1 MDFIR
6 IDDAGNREGFR
17 LPEFKKIVP
26 EADDASDNSNK
37 VLPLVEDNF
46 YITSGGTEYIKM
58 GSTELW
64 YFIQSCI
71 ALEQLDTEPGFY
83 GLSIYIAKNNPSGGS
98 DLHPFAYFGQ
108 RSTVANLCELA
119 GSGEY
124 NEDTYRNIVLEL
136 KITA

>member
-37 VLPLVEDNF
+37 VLPLVENNF

-58 GSTELW
+58 GPTELW

-83 GLSIYIAKNNPSGGS
+83 GFQASNYLK
-98 DLHPFAYFGQ
+98 
-108 RSTVANLCELA
+108 T
-119 GSGEY
+119 
-124 NEDTYRNIVLEL
+124 NEIRFKQLL
-136 KITA
+136 F